1 MKTYFLAFSYK
12 LTSHYPSVNYL
23 LWLINVSTMHLISY
37 LGLILL
43 NRISYIYQVERL
55 FVNFGV
61 FLNII
66 FFHFL
71 TFITYPEAS
80 ILPCTLFFESIF
92 KNIVE
97 LTLYF
102 ALSFPS
108 IVVVAKWVASHC
120 PSFISYW
127 FSWTLI
133 TKLIVYETVLF
144 SYLFL

>member
-1 MKTYFLAFSYK
+1 
-12 LTSHYPSVNYL
+12 
-23 LWLINVSTMHLISY
+23 
-37 LGLILL
+37 
-43 NRISYIYQVERL
+43 
-55 FVNFGV
+55 
-61 FLNII
+61 
-66 FFHFL
+66 
-71 TFITYPEAS
+71 
-80 ILPCTLFFESIF
+80 LPCTLFFVSIF

-108 IVVVAKWVASHC
+108 IVVVAKWVAFHC